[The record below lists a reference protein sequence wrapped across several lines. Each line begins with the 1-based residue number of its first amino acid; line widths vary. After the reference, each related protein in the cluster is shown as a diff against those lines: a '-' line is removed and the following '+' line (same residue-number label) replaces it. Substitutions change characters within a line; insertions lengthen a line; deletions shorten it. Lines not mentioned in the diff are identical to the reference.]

1 MLVLLLSE
9 HLTPRTYVA
18 TACLVTIVFFTDA
31 IDGYLARRWKA
42 TNALGYVLDSLG
54 DRAIHVALLLIFF
67 VRYHIHPLFVW
78 LIIFRD
84 IGVFA
89 IRVLS
94 KEWLSKAVELQW
106 ISRLQATFLR
116 LWLILF
122 IVRDGFRVF
131 TNSDRL
137 DTFSFEALQ
146 AVLLCATLLISYYGL
161 VRSLSWPLD
170 HNRKTL

>member
-9 HLTPRTYVA
+9 HLTPRAYVA
-18 TACLVTIVFFTDA
+18 TACLVAIVFFTDA
-31 IDGYLARRWKA
+31 IDGYLARRWKTTSA
-42 TNALGYVLDSLG
+42 MGYVLDSLG
-54 DRAIHVALLLIFF
+54 DRAIHIALLLVFL

-84 IGVFA
+84 IGIFA

-94 KEWLSKAVELQW
+94 KEWMGKAVELQW

-116 LWLILF
+116 LWLTLF

-131 TNSDRL
+131 TNSDTL
-137 DTFSFEALQ
+137 NTFSFEAIQ
-146 AVLLCATLLISYYGL
+146 AVLLCATLLMSYYGL
-161 VRSLSWPLD
+161 IRSISRPID
-170 HNRKTL
+170 HDHKTL